1 MYNSLSTPEHLTT
14 QEAINMKKTLFK
26 IFTVGVIV
34 LSVLLFAF
42 GCIKLA
48 RAQEL
53 PKAPMIESGIPGVE
67 VVQPLPINTNQAQY
81 IIGSSLAMLGLGVAG
96 FVVSSRITEVS
107 HNNQNKKNRETTPD
121 TVTVNLSPDASA
133 KPVQETARQEK
144 DVPIVAVEGNPGTVT
159 INLSPEDS
167 AKIFEKAANQGKDI
181 SILRDVSIVT
191 GEGNL
196 GTITVNLSP
205 EESAKIFQKATNQG
219 KDISI
224 LAYELLVKILDGEAE
239 D

>member
-1 MYNSLSTPEHLTT
+1 MR
-14 QEAINMKKTLFK
+14 KTLFK
-26 IFTVGVIV
+26 IISVGFIV
-34 LSVLLFAF
+34 LSVLLFAW

-48 RAQEL
+48 RAQEP
-53 PKAPMIESGIPGVE
+53 PKAAMIESGIPGVE
-67 VVQPLPINTNQAQY
+67 VVQPSPINTNQAQY

-144 DVPIVAVEGNPGTVT
+144 YVPIVAVEGNPGTVT

-181 SILRDVSIVT
+181 SILPDVSIVT
-191 GEGNL
+191 GAGNL

-205 EESAKIFQKATNQG
+205 KDSEKFFKKRPTKEKIF
-219 KDISI
+219 
-224 LAYELLVKILDGEAE
+224 LFLLMNY
-239 D
+239 

>member
-1 MYNSLSTPEHLTT
+1 
-14 QEAINMKKTLFK
+14 MKKTFFK
-26 IFTVGVIV
+26 ILSVGVIFLGV
-34 LSVLLFAF
+34 LFFAF
-42 GCIKLA
+42 GLMKLA
-48 RAQEL
+48 RAQEP
-53 PKAPMIESGIPGVE
+53 PKAPTIVSGIPGVE
-67 VVQPLPINTNQAQY
+67 VIVPSPINTNQAQY

-167 AKIFEKAANQGKDI
+167 AKLFEKAANQGKDV
-181 SILRDVSIVT
+181 SIIPDVSIVT

-205 EESAKIFQKATNQG
+205 KESAKIFQKATNQG

-224 LAYELLVKILDGEAE
+224 LAYELLVKILDEEAE

>member
-1 MYNSLSTPEHLTT
+1 
-14 QEAINMKKTLFK
+14 
-26 IFTVGVIV
+26 
-34 LSVLLFAF
+34 
-42 GCIKLA
+42 
-48 RAQEL
+48 
-53 PKAPMIESGIPGVE
+53 
-67 VVQPLPINTNQAQY
+67 
-81 IIGSSLAMLGLGVAG
+81 MLGLGVAG

-107 HNNQNKKNRETTPD
+107 HNNQNKNNRETNPD

-159 INLSPEDS
+159 INLSPEDA
-167 AKIFEKAANQGKDI
+167 AKIFEKAANQGKDL
-181 SILRDVSIVT
+181 SILPDVSIVT

-205 EESAKIFQKATNQG
+205 KDSAKIFQKATNQG

-224 LAYELLVKILDGEAE
+224 LAYELLVKILDEESE

>member
-1 MYNSLSTPEHLTT
+1 
-14 QEAINMKKTLFK
+14 MKKTFFK
-26 IFTVGVIV
+26 ILSVGVIFLGV
-34 LSVLLFAF
+34 LFFAF
-42 GCIKLA
+42 GLMKLA
-48 RAQEL
+48 RAQEP
-53 PKAPMIESGIPGVE
+53 PKAPTIVSGIPGVE
-67 VVQPLPINTNQAQY
+67 VIVPSPINTNEAQY

-107 HNNQNKKNRETTPD
+107 HNNQNKKNREITPD

-167 AKIFEKAANQGKDI
+167 AKLFKKAANQGKDV
-181 SILRDVSIVT
+181 SIIPDVSIVT
-191 GEGNL
+191 GEGNI
-196 GTITVNLSP
+196 GTITINVSH
-205 EESAKIFQKATNQG
+205 ETSAKLFEKAATQG
-219 KDISI
+219 KDISVI
-224 LAYELLVKILDGEAE
+224 AYELLVKILDGEAQ

>member
-1 MYNSLSTPEHLTT
+1 
-14 QEAINMKKTLFK
+14 MKKTLLK
-26 IFTVGVIV
+26 ILSGAFIV

-48 RAQEL
+48 RAAQ
-53 PKAPMIESGIPGVE
+53 PPQAPTIESGIPGVE
-67 VVQPLPINTNQAQY
+67 VVLPAPINTNQAQY
-81 IIGSSLAMLGLGVAG
+81 IIGSSLAMLGLSIAG

-181 SILRDVSIVT
+181 SILPDVSIVT

-205 EESAKIFQKATNQG
+205 KDSAKIFQKATNQG

>member
-1 MYNSLSTPEHLTT
+1 
-14 QEAINMKKTLFK
+14 MKKTLFK
-26 IFTVGVIV
+26 ILSVGVIV
-34 LSVLLFAF
+34 LSVLFLAF
-42 GCIKLA
+42 GLMKLA
-48 RAQEL
+48 RAQEP
-53 PKAPMIESGIPGVE
+53 PKAPTIVSGIPGVE
-67 VVQPLPINTNQAQY
+67 VIVPSPINTNQAQY

-107 HNNQNKKNRETTPD
+107 HNNQNKNNRETTPD

-133 KPVQETARQEK
+133 KPVQETTRQEK

-181 SILRDVSIVT
+181 SILPDVSIVT

-205 EESAKIFQKATNQG
+205 KESAKIFQKATNQG

-224 LAYELLVKILDGEAE
+224 LAYELLVKILDEEAE

>member
-1 MYNSLSTPEHLTT
+1 
-14 QEAINMKKTLFK
+14 MKKTLFK
-26 IFTVGVIV
+26 ILSVGVIV
-34 LSVLLFAF
+34 LSVLFLAF
-42 GCIKLA
+42 GLMKLA
-48 RAQEL
+48 RAQEP
-53 PKAPMIESGIPGVE
+53 PKAPTIVSGIPGVE
-67 VVQPLPINTNQAQY
+67 VIVPSPINTNQAQY

-121 TVTVNLSPDASA
+121 TVTVNLSPEDA
-133 KPVQETARQEK
+133 
-144 DVPIVAVEGNPGTVT
+144 
-159 INLSPEDS
+159 
-167 AKIFEKAANQGKDI
+167 AKIFEKAANQGKDL
-181 SILRDVSIVT
+181 SILPDVSIVT

-205 EESAKIFQKATNQG
+205 KDSAKIFQQATNQG

-224 LAYELLVKILDGEAE
+224 LAYELLVKILDEEAE

>member
-1 MYNSLSTPEHLTT
+1 
-14 QEAINMKKTLFK
+14 MKKTFFK
-26 IFTVGVIV
+26 ILSVGVIFLGV
-34 LSVLLFAF
+34 LFFAF
-42 GCIKLA
+42 GLMKLA
-48 RAQEL
+48 RAQEP
-53 PKAPMIESGIPGVE
+53 PKAPTIVSGIPGVE
-67 VVQPLPINTNQAQY
+67 VIVPSPINTNQAQY

-96 FVVSSRITEVS
+96 FVVSSRITVS

-181 SILRDVSIVT
+181 SILPDVSIVT

-205 EESAKIFQKATNQG
+205 KESAKIFQKATNQG

-224 LAYELLVKILDGEAE
+224 LTYELLVKILDEEAE

>member
-1 MYNSLSTPEHLTT
+1 M
-14 QEAINMKKTLFK
+14 Q
-26 IFTVGVIV
+26 
-34 LSVLLFAF
+34 
-42 GCIKLA
+42 
-48 RAQEL
+48 
-53 PKAPMIESGIPGVE
+53 
-67 VVQPLPINTNQAQY
+67 
-81 IIGSSLAMLGLGVAG
+81 
-96 FVVSSRITEVS
+96 
-107 HNNQNKKNRETTPD
+107 
-121 TVTVNLSPDASA
+121 
-133 KPVQETARQEK
+133 QETARQEK

-181 SILRDVSIVT
+181 SILPDVSIVT
-191 GEGNL
+191 GGGNL

-205 EESAKIFQKATNQG
+205 KDSAKMFQKATNQG